1 VPRKKIL
8 LVDDSPTILLME
20 KMILAQNGYEL
31 ITAKDGEDGLEKAA
45 AEKPD
50 LILLDLIMPGKNGL
64 EVLEI
69 LRQDEKTRAVPVIMV
84 TTRSEAEK
92 IEAAYSF
99 GCSDYVTKPI
109 NGLELITKVTDCIG
123 R

>member
-31 ITAKDGEDGLEKAA
+31 ITAKDGEDGLEKASV
-45 AEKPD
+45 EMPD

-64 EVLEI
+64 EVLQL
-69 LRQDEKTRAVPVIMV
+69 LRQDEKTRATPVIMV

-99 GCSDYVTKPI
+99 GCNDYVTKPI